1 MTYKFINP
9 LKFALIALL
18 LASCAEDKGVYICT
32 GYKSRRYHKKE
43 TCKGLDRCSGEI
55 LKISVEEARSYGR
68 TPCRFCY
75 E

>member
-1 MTYKFINP
+1 MKP
-9 LKFALIALL
+9 LKYLLLALL

-32 GYKSRRYHKKE
+32 GSMSRRYHKKE

-55 LKISVEEARSYGR
+55 LKVSVEEARSYKR